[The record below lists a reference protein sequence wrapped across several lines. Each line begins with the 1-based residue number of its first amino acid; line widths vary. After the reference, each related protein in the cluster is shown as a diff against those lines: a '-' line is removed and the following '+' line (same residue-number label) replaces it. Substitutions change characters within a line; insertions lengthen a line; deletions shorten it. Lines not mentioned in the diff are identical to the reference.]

1 MAIVGIDLGTT
12 NSLVAYWKKDKV
24 CLVPDSLGNTLFPSV
39 VSFMEGNRVC
49 VGRMSK
55 EQLEERPEWTFAS
68 FKRNMGTDYAYKT
81 PIRSYTAMELSAY
94 VLSELK
100 TVAENY
106 LQEEIEEAIIS
117 VPAYFNDKQ
126 RSDTKK
132 AAQIAGLKVER
143 LINEPSAAALYYQLN
158 CEEKDKNIIV
168 FDFGGGTLD
177 LSYVECFD
185 NVIEIV
191 AVAGDNKLGGDDIDK
206 AILDYICRQ
215 KGIVADE
222 LPKKDLAILKAEI
235 EAKKKNICENS
246 EIEIA
251 GVIVSEQTLFKVCI
265 PLFEKIKKL
274 FLRLLQ
280 DAEISIADI
289 DDLIMVGG
297 SSKLPVVKRFLQ
309 ELLGKE
315 PVVLGETDK
324 VVAMGLGAYA
334 GIRERNE
341 AVRDYVMTDVCPYTL
356 GVESYSSA
364 KAEKGH
370 MTPMIERNS
379 TLPCKKVGRFWTLH
393 NQQTVITMQI
403 YQGEKY
409 FAKENL
415 KLGEVTIEV
424 ERKPAG
430 EEWVDV
436 SFTYDINGILCVSV
450 TNSKKD
456 TKQIILANQVLSEE
470 EKIKYQDEMNKTLRE
485 LSPWEQEEN
494 LKMLEIVKA
503 CYEESVG
510 DRRQQLGN
518 ILEWYVTSL
527 NTGRMKTIHTTIEK
541 MKKIVDKLQ
550 ANEELLEDEL
560 FNGELK
566 VKKVLNE
573 EIEEEIDE

>member
-12 NSLVAYWKKDKV
+12 NSLVAYWNKDKV

-39 VSFMEGNRVC
+39 VGFMEENKVC
-49 VGRMSK
+49 VGRMFK

-143 LINEPSAAALYYQLN
+143 VINEPSAAALYYQLN
-158 CEEKDKNIIV
+158 CEKKDKNIIV

-191 AVAGDNKLGGDDIDK
+191 SVAGDNKLGGDDIDK
-206 AILDYICRQ
+206 AIVDYICEQ
-215 KGIVADE
+215 KGIPVDE
-222 LPKKDLAILKAEI
+222 LTKKDLAILKSEV
-235 EAKKKNICENS
+235 EDKKKSICS
-246 EIEIA
+246 DTEIEIS
-251 GVIVSEQTLFKVCI
+251 GVIVSEQILFKACI
-265 PLFEKIKKL
+265 PLFEKIKKI
-274 FLRLLQ
+274 FLHLLQ
-280 DAEISIADI
+280 DAGITISDI

-315 PVVLGETDK
+315 PVVLGDTDK
-324 VVAMGLGAYA
+324 IVAMGLGAYA
-334 GIRERNE
+334 GIRERND

-370 MTPMIERNS
+370 MVPMIERNS
-379 TLPCKKVGRFWTLH
+379 TLPCKKVGRFCTLY
-393 NQQTVITMQI
+393 NEQPVITMKI

-409 FAKENL
+409 FARENL

-450 TNSKKD
+450 TNSRKETKK
-456 TKQIILANQVLSEE
+456 IMLANQTLSEE
-470 EKIKYQDEMNKTLRE
+470 EMIKYQEKMNRTLRE

-494 LKMLEIVKA
+494 LKLLDIVKA
-503 CYEESVG
+503 YYEESVG
-510 DRRQQLGN
+510 DRREQLGA
-518 ILEWYVTSL
+518 ILEWYVISL
-527 NTGRMKTIHTTIEK
+527 NVGRMKEVHTTIEK
-541 MKKIVDKLQ
+541 MKQIVDKLQ
-550 ANEELLEDEL
+550 ENEQLLEDEL

-566 VKKVLNE
+566 FKKNL
-573 EIEEEIDE
+573 EEETDE